1 MSFPEHFNTPFEQ
14 DEHFHA
20 NKSEFDPDQF
30 YPNSLIDDG
39 YQENQSTDET
49 EKAIENVVFNNK
61 NNEDIDNNNE
71 NDKISYTEEIY
82 FQKNRKKNLMKL
94 LKQKM
99 KLILKMLII
108 ILILIM

>member
-1 MSFPEHFNTPFEQ
+1 MSFPEYFDTPFDQ
-14 DEHFHA
+14 DEYIHA
-20 NKSEFDPDQF
+20 NKSGFDPDQF

-71 NDKISYTEEIY
+71 NDKISYSEEIY
-82 FQKNRKKNLMKL
+82 
-94 LKQKM
+94 
-99 KLILKMLII
+99 
-108 ILILIM
+108 